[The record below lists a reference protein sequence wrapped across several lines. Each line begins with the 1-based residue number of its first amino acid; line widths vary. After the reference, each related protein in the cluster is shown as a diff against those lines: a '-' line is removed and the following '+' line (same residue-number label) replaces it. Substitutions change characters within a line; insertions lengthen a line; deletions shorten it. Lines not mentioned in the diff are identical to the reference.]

1 MSKHNK
7 HLRYFLFTSLAFILL
22 GLAGCGADYLTN
34 SERSRVTLTLERA
47 QQAKEQFSEPTLQTS
62 QIVLRVIQDATRFM
76 DAVVD
81 KAPMEHQSGLV
92 KLKQTWEQKVLQTT
106 VLGREQHL
114 APFYRFAADSL
125 DLTIELL
132 EKIKS
137 IDDEM

>member
-1 MSKHNK
+1 MNKHNK
-7 HLRYFLFTSLAFILL
+7 HLRYQRIAGLVFILF
-22 GLAGCGADYLTN
+22 GVVGCGAEYLTN
-34 SERSRVTLTLERA
+34 SERSRVILTLERA
-47 QQAKEQFSEPTLQTS
+47 HQAKEQFSEPTLQTS
-62 QIVLRVIQDATRFM
+62 QIVLRVIQDATGFM
-76 DAVVD
+76 DTVVD
-81 KAPMEHQSGLV
+81 KAPMEYQADLINL
-92 KLKQTWEQKVLQTT
+92 KLAWEQKVLQTT